1 MLSSSRIIAR
11 ERSGLLSADRRGQLW
26 LGSSDRVLPFTARA
40 ESIPTAVRLFFLL
53 FVFTLPLDAAEL
65 SFVSNYLTVAK
76 IFGLLFFASYV
87 FHYCTLLSRRKSP
100 FPPSAVWW
108 FLGYV
113 AIYGLHGLF
122 MEELDRQFSQRLLT
136 LIQLVVFLWFSSSL
150 LQNERLTRDAL
161 LAYSLAA
168 LFVALTVLAGVSTVD
183 LDVNAERL
191 SALGEDPNNLAVV
204 LAIGAVM
211 LIGLRVGSNC
221 RFPGSRVLLPS
232 LLLPLLAAIV
242 YTGSRTGLSTLIV
255 GALSC
260 LLLSRSRAKITA
272 VALVIPTLFA
282 VIYMAASNPVSAH
295 RWNLTFEEGNL
306 ARRDKVVYS
315 AIEMIAERPLFGW
328 HPVMLWDELGRRTNT
343 LWKIADA
350 HNLYLHLL
358 LEVGVVGAFPFFVG
372 LWLCT
377 RAAWKGRAG
386 YLGSLPFAL
395 LLAILA
401 GNIALTWLARKPM
414 WFVLALCL
422 AVGTR
427 MAFSDSG
434 EARLE
439 AVKGSM

>member
-1 MLSSSRIIAR
+1 MSTLTVLVNRTSIR
-11 ERSGLLSADRRGQLW
+11 EAFGPRFPQHSLLRVEGAAVRRNGIPM
-26 LGSSDRVLPFTARA
+26 SVRVLY
-40 ESIPTAVRLFFLL
+40 LL

-65 SFVSNYLTVAK
+65 SFLSNYLTVAK

-87 FHYCTLLSRRKSP
+87 FHYCSPLSRRKSP

-113 AIYGLHGLF
+113 AIYGLNGLF
-122 MEELDRQFSQRLLT
+122 MEQLDRQFFHRLLT
-136 LIQLVVFLWFSSSL
+136 LIQLVVFLQFSSSL

-168 LFVALTVLAGVSTVD
+168 VLVALTILAGVSTVAP
-183 LDVNAERL
+183 DVDAERL
-191 SALGEDPNNLAVV
+191 SALGEDPNNQAVV
-204 LAIGAVM
+204 LAIGALM
-211 LIGLRVGSNC
+211 LIGLRLGRNC
-221 RFPGSRVLLPS
+221 QFPGSRVLLPS

-255 GALSC
+255 GTLPC
-260 LLLSRSRAKITA
+260 LLLSRARAKITA

-282 VIYMAASNPVSAH
+282 VIYFAASHQVSAH

-306 ARRDKVVYS
+306 ARRDKIFAS

-328 HPVMLWDELGRRTNT
+328 HPVELWDELGRRTKT
-343 LWKIADA
+343 LWKTMDA

-386 YLGSLPFAL
+386 YLGPLPLAL

-401 GNIALTWLARKPM
+401 GNVALTWLARKPM

-422 AVGTR
+422 AAGART
-427 MAFSDSG
+427 AFSDSG